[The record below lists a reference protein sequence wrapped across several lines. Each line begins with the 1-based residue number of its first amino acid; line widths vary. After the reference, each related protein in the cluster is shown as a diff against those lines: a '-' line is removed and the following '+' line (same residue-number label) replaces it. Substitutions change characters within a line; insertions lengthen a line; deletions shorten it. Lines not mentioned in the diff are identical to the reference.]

1 MFTIP
6 LDALLFFTLM
16 TPLMGLLGYKIGF
29 RRISGISATAGFIVS
44 LASLPSLYQ
53 KVLASGVIVVTLEP
67 PYVPPMGICL
77 EIDML
82 SMFMAVIYLFIGL
95 MASVYSIRYMERDTG
110 LTEYYTLLLSM
121 VAGMIG
127 ISFAGDFFTFFIFW
141 EIMCISSYALV
152 AFRKERWEPIEA
164 GFKYLIMSSA
174 GSIIVL
180 YAMSLLYG
188 MAGTLNFA
196 YLSASLN
203 AMPNT
208 WLYLALTMIVVG
220 FGITASIAPFHTWL
234 PDAHAAAPSPISAL
248 LSGVVIK
255 SGAYA
260 LVRCLFLLF
269 SPEQFVWQSVVAIFA
284 ILTMF
289 IGNFMALLQKDI
301 KRLLA
306 FSSVVNMG
314 YIIFGLS
321 IGTEQGLTGSIFHI
335 LNHAIMKALL
345 FLCAGSFIYRT
356 ETRNID
362 KLTGIGRKMPITAT
376 VFAIGALAT
385 AGFPSLNGFMS
396 EIMII
401 IAGIDAKLYI
411 PSALMLLNILFSVAY
426 FLLVIHTLIIKR
438 PTREHEEVKESP
450 KSMLAI
456 MIILAILCITI
467 GVYPAPFINFANAAA
482 KAALN
487 VQAYIEAVIGRG

>member
-6 LDALLFFTLM
+6 LDALLFFILT
-16 TPLMGLLGYKIGF
+16 TPLMGLLSYKIGL
-29 RRISGISATAGFIVS
+29 RGTSGISATAGFIVS
-44 LASLPSLYQ
+44 LASLPSLYRQ
-53 KVLASGVIVVTLEP
+53 ILASGVIVVTLEP
-67 PYVPPMGICL
+67 PYVPPIGICL

-82 SMFMAVIYLFIGL
+82 SIFMAAIYLFIGL
-95 MASVYSIRYMERDTG
+95 MASIYSIRYMERDTG

-188 MAGTLNFA
+188 IAGTLNFA

-203 AMPNT
+203 AMPNI
-208 WLYLALTMIVVG
+208 WLYLALITIIVG

-234 PDAHAAAPSPISAL
+234 PDAHAAAPSPISAM

-269 SPEQFVWQSVVAIFA
+269 SPGQFVWQSVVAIFA

-376 VFAIGALAT
+376 LFAIGALAT

-401 IAGIDAKLYI
+401 IAGIDAKLHMH
-411 PSALMLLNILFSVAY
+411 SALMLLNILFSVAY
-426 FLLVIHTLIIKR
+426 YLLLIHTLIIKK
-438 PTREHEEVKESP
+438 PTLKREEVKESP
-450 KSMLAI
+450 KSMLAT
-456 MIILAILCITI
+456 MIILAMLCVII
-467 GVYPAPFINFANAAA
+467 GVYPAPFIDFANTAA